1 MKAFGRR
8 NTMKEKFTWMDA
20 VIYVVLFLV
29 LISVLYPILHVV
41 AVSFSSSSAVVQN
54 EVSIFP
60 KGFTL
65 DAYRQLFSSGKIPRA
80 YINTLIYTA
89 LGTFINVVASVLT
102 AYPLSRP
109 RMTGKNIFMGLILF
123 TMFFNGG
130 TIPTYIVVQEL
141 GLRNTIW
148 SMVLPNAIW
157 TMELLILISFFRSVP
172 QALYE
177 SAVLDGASEFTILF
191 RIFVPLS
198 KASLASVGL
207 FYFMGHWNSYFLPLL
222 YLDDQKLY
230 PLQLVLKD
238 MLMDESS
245 TISNMITTS
254 AVTNTSLKN
263 AVIFITMV
271 PVMIVYPLVQKY
283 FVKGVMIGSVKG

>member
-1 MKAFGRR
+1 
-8 NTMKEKFTWMDA
+8 MKEKFTWMDA